1 MPTQNSKKYFD
12 YDVYVNP
19 RVLRGK
25 VVQQFSPNADLEV
38 ESEEQ
43 KELFLHKHTYK
54 FKENVLYN
62 NLSSHYLKNLNF
74 DLSNLHYY
82 QNFFQIKEDFD
93 TKNRELIQNLREE
106 YLKNSI
112 TKNEITENKSS
123 TKTKKEHLYKKIQN
137 SQDNAPAL
145 LSLVSSLINIL
156 NKVENN
162 DDKIIKITII
172 SRLFDNL
179 LLELK
184 YKDEETY
191 LKGSNEIEKQL
202 YKSYTLF
209 ESVFFSGNKRE
220 KTSEELILILE
231 KMEIISMKF
240 QSSALFLKV
249 LLILKK
255 NKITLNNFSKL
266 YKKYFKKYVNPTSL
280 ILLKDAE
287 LSKQGSIQFLEEI
300 RKHHFFL
307 SDNYVYLI
315 AQLDSYLWRVLK
327 LTIENGEV
335 IVWKENTIEFEQP
348 KYIQIMDGVGKDYF
362 NIMLIDNNYK
372 VKNIKVSKDQLIVKS
387 KNEIYTGK
395 GEILTTFISQKYFFI
410 LYPHEIV
417 KINSESLN
425 EVVTEKFKLQ
435 LKGYEDFSLEK
446 DLKNNDKYF
455 FINDEYVYFPVDIN
469 VVVFKI
475 NSNAF
480 RFYHNRLITID
491 GEKVYFNHQLNV
503 YCTSKI
509 EGNSIQ
515 FREYFNDKL
524 KILNFRDDNLLNE
537 QIMKNKKELRKKLGE
552 AEEEKDEFDFKSYLC
567 SSYFD
572 QDFTKHKTKLSF
584 IEDNEQ
590 LANSY
595 FSYFFFLIVKDF
607 IYYGNIDEKQTTKNL
622 FILFLSKT
630 FVINVENNILL
641 EQLTHLIEKRI
652 FEKNS
657 LLYNSTLFI
666 IKSLIIAHQNI
677 DKISEDITSVDEYL
691 PPLEKIMEYCFNCL
705 NNQYSFDIVL
715 LLSQNEKLL
724 AKINDIL
731 IKKINDKS
739 VKKEEK
745 IDYLLLL
752 INKEDVSINAHIED
766 VITTEKEFLISEDGY
781 ENEIFSNKINY
792 LQSILLPKIIPNI
805 LNWNCEI
812 VKDSKNS
819 TSKLFFFILSNFSGV
834 LQNFKKSVK
843 NIKFLKN
850 SLIFKLFYLFI
861 NKIISQKKENL
872 KNVNIYQYFSSIL
885 NITVDLD
892 FISSSLSKIT
902 HNLVEEDAI
911 IVQSQHPCENDQKK
925 IYTFEMNRGVSN
937 KINFQFNAYS
947 SINKPGSIS
956 INNLGPY
963 HESIP
968 NDNCSY
974 YTKSNKITIDY
985 QPQILNIIPKDIK
998 MSYGFMIKASNY
1010 DNDTEVDK
1018 EIIDEL
1024 SETIIYSVGSLLYTG
1039 IKDLTEQKGKEN
1051 LVLNNLFSTKLF
1063 ENFSVVS
1070 SEKYS
1075 LSDENEILSKM
1086 INNITSQEKK
1096 DKLHEILEKIKLL
1109 NLIPTKEIENVDQII
1124 QNIIHFDTIEK
1135 YKNVIE
1141 VLHKAFLSKNVW
1153 GNLTDRKTRPLIMIL
1168 FSTVLKNE
1176 KLLFLFDEFVTAY
1189 SSSSSSNISEIPNFK
1204 LFYSIY
1210 SEISKI
1216 KIWFNQKEK
1225 DIAEEVSKRKETGSK
1240 MIEEDKD
1247 TQIEIAI
1254 NEYFQSLIR
1263 KANFLLSGLKTN
1275 SMKIQNLSTKIEK
1288 KNYEFNHNIQ
1298 DIIDSLLLYIENDE
1312 IEINTLKEKI
1322 VSQNKFAS
1330 EKESAL
1336 FIINIFLS
1344 VVSANKSVKNLIYW
1358 CNKIIKGENE
1368 KSLVYFNHDV
1378 FGADMVYSEKIKMQI
1393 YTYIMIILD
1402 KLNKEKNATIEKS
1415 KFDNSYYL
1423 MMIESLI
1430 WPFKKRDYPF
1440 IQISKF
1446 FDLFDKQSI
1455 IAQILNYNDTFLNN
1469 SKHNLT
1475 FLFEVERIN
1484 ISKLYH
1490 LIFEIFSFYSF
1501 IVFDKFNEINFDE
1514 NPFQTTGKKS
1524 LTFKRRV
1531 SELDENE
1538 SFKIIKQIS
1547 DIIFNVFE
1555 IYLSGMYLYKKNG
1568 KMDLLSEEK
1577 LNSFLVLFYRSLS
1590 FNEKLISF
1598 FEKNYSE
1605 LLCNLFNILIYSSPK
1620 NKYICIKLIEM
1631 FLLSETNNEQF
1642 ITSFINDFKVKM
1654 EKTNPELYSLL
1665 TFGKTKYFFV
1675 HFLFSYAMLLQQSE
1689 NHAYFFKTEIDFGF
1703 SFDIIELLRN
1713 IMVSS
1718 STLSS
1723 QIEAYINEEVINN
1736 KTINTCPTNVI
1747 AMFLLGIPLNVMRVG
1762 SKVLVDIGRGEK
1774 GEKEFSFADS
1784 DNEEKDQGHQVKQGI
1799 IIGFSD
1805 VQKAIFNFNHGSSND
1820 NRGADN
1826 SVSFTNFYYLQ
1837 KKYAY
1842 IVLEENITKT
1852 NMKNLSFDVLELDTN
1867 EIKLAKENYF
1877 LNPKFA
1883 YKISSMK
1890 VIDNLIN
1897 MFDSLIPK
1905 IQFLTLTLIKQRL
1918 YAFDSISSKISDI
1931 IKPKIIDIVFSKSLS
1946 SLDVKQSL
1954 IPLEFLQNTILSDI
1968 CKIKLDAFLP
1978 KKVIEE
1984 ETNTVTTSHSDEYSS
1999 EDQATFFIGEMSLFA
2014 KFNGNLIKEIL
2025 YQKILNATLF
2035 STSGVFLP
2043 TYNYTSSPT
2052 FFVEKAKANKPY
2064 IATIDF
2070 SLFSPELVKMIEK
2083 SHNCLK
2089 YIITNNEVDV
2099 IAKDLSVPV
2108 IVLEMEEYNNCIR
2121 FLFEKIPSDEYEEF
2135 YMESIQKDFTM
2146 LIDIPLEMINETAH
2160 LSQRDLILN
2169 VIQDKDDKENTLE
2182 IVSDSENVKLSEK
2195 EIALSYQKL
2204 LSMISRRI
2212 TMVILTHLKEER
2224 IKMKKEELMK
2234 ITKLLLFEMNVY
2246 QLDNNILSIQLKETN
2261 VNKGDI
2267 VVLFKRFIQSICE
2280 NMENKWE
2287 NDVISSFLDLDF
2299 LRSVNYIDFGLIQKI
2314 ESEKELLKFENVENS
2329 LKIIFF
2335 LLPLITSKNVLLF
2348 DLKDYEM
2355 KLFMSL
2361 TLKIND
2367 FSKSSNRT
2375 FSFMLD
2381 ILHSLLKRVHD
2392 TVKNQDISSENK
2404 ISAGTTIES
2413 LKTFKSVFFSN
2424 EFISIAE
2431 RANSSLSETKPILTE
2446 QDAKIVNLVFL
2457 YLDLAFQML
2466 AQYDIDL
2473 NLKHFFNMKIINIYF
2488 TYSLMNKEYSNKC
2501 LFLLFFQKR
2510 GLLLNEPEYNRKKT
2524 ISFSYYDT
2532 QYSLPHIMKFS
2543 SGKNEIY
2550 ENVSI
2555 KVKSI
2560 NSELIQP
2567 ANCVFVYKD
2576 QQCKLL
2582 QDYFRYDQNEKEFV
2596 VQNENENQFYV
2607 SFPYVKFRNNLY
2619 GCGSNEKQSLGCG
2632 GDAHLKYAVPRK
2644 CIGLEDAKNIQDFKF
2659 GYFHTFVQTTDGNL
2673 FTCGNDSGSS
2683 FKERGEYSSFNL
2695 NTHFNDIAK
2704 KEGIVGVWVN
2714 NFNASI
2720 LLTKENNLYGC
2731 GHNNEYCLTNKKPKG
2746 DTVHIP
2752 FLLTPI
2758 KQKVLEV
2765 ACGFKSSFFILED
2778 GSAMTVGSNQYHQM
2792 GSTLGDTNGEYY
2804 ALQPPLGGRFR
2815 HVVAG
2820 EEYFVIIVDEEV
2832 LKGRLYTMGCNENGR
2847 SGVGRDTSNKLQ
2859 KCKGVECYQFKVISS
2874 RNDCT
2879 AAIATSGELFTFG
2892 FNEEGALGI
2901 GNTSDA
2907 YKPTLVEGLKDYIC
2921 DDVGISH
2928 HHMLVIARSKIT
2940 GEKMAFSCGTNE
2952 FSSLACERKPLKILT
2967 PMEINHFKQNDP
2979 EQQPIRVTV
2988 SRYQS
2993 YFLTLENELSKD
3005 VKGKAECQCSIC
3017 KKNISYVLNFSVIEK
3032 TNKTELYCDECIV
3045 NLDEKT
3051 KKIAYSLTTLNQT
3064 ILDDITKCN
3073 FEPIDYSLFE
3083 SKEELKLS
3091 CVNCGISL
3099 TKKLY
3104 ISSDNENLVLC
3115 HYCFTSKC
3123 WLIEY
3128 PQVFY
3133 YFHNVVPNINTII
3146 ANKTKGYSNKLYPT
3160 VKKADAPF
3168 LTLEVTTHLTKYEEF
3183 KMLLKDAK
3191 INKIFESFWKKI
3203 SNVQLFELN
3212 RLKDQIELEQQ
3223 EKEENVNVYITSSAQ
3238 RLYEII
3244 NQLVKE
3250 AKDSPNDEVKIANI
3264 RKYYHIKELSKED
3277 FTLLFEL
3284 SDTINNSIFDL
3295 LSISNSYK
3303 DVVFF
3308 HKTIS
3313 ENLEILNS
3321 KERLN
3326 IFNDKLDKLKVNV
3339 NPGEKSI
3346 DISRIKAAKF
3356 YESNTVDSMGIST
3369 VFGQLFQKMKKYPIK
3384 NYLSQPENRLFVVTL
3399 LGEGSTD
3406 YGGPYRDVLTT
3417 ICDELQSKYLDLFIR
3432 TPNHKNDIGLLRDKW
3447 IPNPSAKK
3455 AVHQDMYFFIGCML
3469 GHAIS
3474 SGHLLSLN
3482 LHPLVWNKILSP
3494 NTGVFGDFESVDKLF
3509 FKYINEIEKTPAK
3522 TEEEFNELYPELNFS
3537 ILLSDESEIE
3547 LIRGGKTKKVTLS
3560 NKAEFV
3566 ELAKKWRLSEFN
3578 LQVESIRSGLT
3589 NVIPESIFSLLM
3601 GKELEELACGKQL
3614 LNVTILKQFTE
3625 YQGYSPEDKVIIN
3638 FWNAINEFSNDERI
3652 AYLKY
3657 VWGRS
3662 RLPDPNIYKFIHTIA
3677 KTGSS
3682 NPDKRLPTA
3691 TTCYFTLK
3699 LPNYSTYEILRDKL
3713 RYVIQNCSEIDTDF
3727 TVSSNEFD

>member
-1 MPTQNSKKYFD
+1 MPTQNSKNQFD
-12 YDVYVNP
+12 YDVYLNP

-25 VVQQFSPNADLEV
+25 VVQQFTPNVELEV
-38 ESEEQ
+38 EEQ
-43 KELFLHKHTYK
+43 KELFLNKHTYK
-54 FKENVLYN
+54 NKEKILYN
-62 NLSSHYLKNLNF
+62 NLSPHYLKGLNF

-93 TKNRELIQNLREE
+93 TKNREFIQNLREK
-106 YLKNSI
+106 YFQNSI
-112 TKNEITENKSS
+112 TKSEIIEN
-123 TKTKKEHLYKKIQN
+123 TIKTKKEHLYAKNTN
-137 SQDNAPAL
+137 SQDNASAL
-145 LSLVSSLINIL
+145 LSLVSSLTNIL

-162 DDKIIKITII
+162 DDKKLKIAIVSI
-172 SRLFDNL
+172 LFDNF

-184 YKDEETY
+184 YKNEETY
-191 LKGSNEIEKQL
+191 LMSSNEIEKQL
-202 YKSYTLF
+202 YKCYTLF
-209 ESVFFSGNKRE
+209 EAVYFPENRKE
-220 KTSEELILILE
+220 KIPEELIFILE
-231 KMEIISMKF
+231 KMEIISLKF

-255 NKITLNNFSKL
+255 NKITLSNCSTL
-266 YKKYFKKYVNPTSL
+266 YKKYFKQYVSPTSL
-280 ILLKDAE
+280 RVFKNAKLIN
-287 LSKQGSIQFLEEI
+287 QGSIQFKEKPT
-300 RKHHFFL
+300 KHYFFI
-307 SDNYVYLI
+307 SDNYIYLI
-315 AQLDSYLWRVLK
+315 AQLDNHLWRVLK
-327 LTIENGEV
+327 LTIEEGEV
-335 IVWKENTIEFEQP
+335 IVWKENTIEFEEP
-348 KYIQIMDGVGKDYF
+348 KFIQIMDSEKKDYF
-362 NIMLIDNNYK
+362 SIMLVDNNYI
-372 VKNIKVSKDQLIVKS
+372 VKNIIVSKEQLTVKS
-387 KNEIYTGK
+387 KKEIYTGK
-395 GEILTTFISQKYFFI
+395 EGIIKTFVSQKYFFI

-417 KINSESLN
+417 KINSESLD
-425 EVVTEKFKLQ
+425 EVVSNKTKKK
-435 LKGYEDFSLEK
+435 LKGDEDFSLEK
-446 DLKNNDKYF
+446 DLKNSDNCF
-455 FINDEYVYFPVDIN
+455 FIDDEYVYFPIGID
-469 VVVFKI
+469 VVVFII
-475 NSNAF
+475 NSNTF
-480 RFYHNRLITID
+480 RFYHNRLTKID
-491 GEKVYFNHQLNV
+491 GENIYFNHQLST
-503 YCTSKI
+503 YCFSKI
-509 EGNSIQ
+509 EGDAIH
-515 FREYFNDKL
+515 FKEYFNDSL
-524 KILNFRDDNLLNE
+524 RILNFRDVNLLNE
-537 QIMKNKKELRKKLGE
+537 QILKNKAELKKKLGE
-552 AEEEKDEFDFKSYLC
+552 VEEEKDEFDFRSYLC

-572 QDFTKHKTKLSF
+572 QDFTKHKTNLSF
-584 IEDNEQ
+584 IQGNEQ

-595 FSYFFFLIVKDF
+595 FSYFFFLLVKIF
-607 IYYGNIDEKQTTKNL
+607 IYQGNINKIQTTSNL
-622 FILFLSKT
+622 ANLFLSKT
-630 FVINVENNILL
+630 FVVNVENTIMI
-641 EQLTHLIEKRI
+641 EQLTYLIEKEV

-677 DKISEDITSVDEYL
+677 DKFSEGITSVNEYL
-691 PPLEKIMEYCFNCL
+691 PLLEKIMGYCFGCL
-705 NNQYSFDIVL
+705 DNQYSFDIVF
-715 LLSQNEKLL
+715 LLSKNEKILS
-724 AKINDIL
+724 KIKDTL
-731 IKKINDKS
+731 IKKLNDKS

-745 IDYLLLL
+745 IYCLLLL
-752 INKEDVSINAHIED
+752 INKENLNTDDHHIED
-766 VITTEKEFLISEDGY
+766 VITMEKEYLISENGY
-781 ENEIFSNKINY
+781 DSQLSLDSNNY
-792 LQSILLPKIIPNI
+792 LQSIILPKIIPKI
-805 LNWNCEI
+805 LNWNCELA
-812 VKDSKNS
+812 KDSKNS
-819 TSKLFFFILSNFSGV
+819 TSKLFFFILSNFSEI
-834 LQNFKKSVK
+834 LQNFKKSLK
-843 NIKFLKN
+843 NLKFLKN
-850 SLIFKLFYLFI
+850 SLIFKLLYLFI
-861 NKIISQKKENL
+861 NKIISQKKENPQ
-872 KNVNIYQYFSSIL
+872 NVDIYQYFSLIL
-885 NITVDLD
+885 DITLDLD
-892 FISSSLSKIT
+892 FISSSLSKI
-902 HNLVEEDAI
+902 HNLLEEEDI
-911 IVQSQHPCENDQKK
+911 IVQSNHPCENDQKK
-925 IYTFEMNRGVSN
+925 IYTYTFEMDRGMTN

-947 SINKPGSIS
+947 SINNSGAITVNK
-956 INNLGPY
+956 LGPY
-963 HESIP
+963 SESIP
-968 NDNCSY
+968 NENLSY
-974 YTKSNKITIDY
+974 YTKSNKVTIDY
-985 QPQILNIIPKDIK
+985 RPQVLDTVEKDTK
-998 MSYGFMIKASNY
+998 MSHGFMVKVSNY

-1024 SETIIYSVGSLLYTG
+1024 SEVIIYSVGNLLYTRV
-1039 IKDLTEQKGKEN
+1039 IELSNQKGKEN
-1051 LVLNNLFSTKLF
+1051 LVLNNLFSAKLF

-1070 SEKYS
+1070 SEKHS
-1075 LSDENEILSKM
+1075 LSDENKTLLKM
-1086 INNITSQEKK
+1086 IDNISSQEKK
-1096 DKLHEILEKIKLL
+1096 DKLNEIIEKINLL
-1109 NLIPTKEIENVDQII
+1109 NLIPAKETENVDDII
-1124 QNIIHFDTIEK
+1124 QNIKHFDIKEN
-1135 YKNVIE
+1135 YKNAIE
-1141 VLHKAFLSKNVW
+1141 AIHKAFLSKNIW

-1168 FSTVLKNE
+1168 FTTVLKNE
-1176 KLLFLFDEFVTAY
+1176 KLLSLFDEFVTAY
-1189 SSSSSSNISEIPNFK
+1189 SSSTSSNISEIPNFK
-1204 LFYSIY
+1204 LFNSIY

-1225 DIAEEVSKRKETGSK
+1225 DIAEEVSKRKGSGNK
-1240 MIEEDKD
+1240 MIEDDKG

-1254 NEYFQSLIR
+1254 NDYFQTLIT
-1263 KANFLLSGLKTN
+1263 KANFLLSGLKN
-1275 SMKIQNLSTKIEK
+1275 SSKKIQNLSTKNEK
-1288 KNYEFNHNIQ
+1288 KIYEFDHNTQ
-1298 DIIDSLLLYIENDE
+1298 DIIDSLLLYIESDE
-1312 IEINTLKEKI
+1312 IEIKTLKEKI
-1322 VSQNKFAS
+1322 MFQNKYAS

-1336 FIINIFLS
+1336 FIMNIFLS
-1344 VVSANKSVKNLIYW
+1344 VVSSNKSVKSLIYW
-1358 CNKIIKGENE
+1358 YNKIIKGEKE
-1368 KSLVYFNHDV
+1368 KTLVYFNHDV
-1378 FGADMVYSEKIKMQI
+1378 FGADTIYREKIKMQI
-1393 YTYIMIILD
+1393 YAYIMIILD
-1402 KLNKEKNATIEKS
+1402 KLKNEENATLEKS
-1415 KFDNSYYL
+1415 KFDSSYYL
-1423 MMIESLI
+1423 MMIQSLV

-1440 IQISKF
+1440 IQISHF

-1455 IAQILNYNDTFLNN
+1455 IAQILNYNDTFYNN
-1469 SKHNLT
+1469 SKNNLS

-1484 ISKLYH
+1484 ISKLH
-1490 LIFEIFSFYSF
+1490 NLIVDIFSFYSF
-1501 IVFDKFNEINFDE
+1501 IVFDKFNEITFDE
-1514 NPFQTTGKKS
+1514 SSFQTTSKKS

-1538 SFKIIKQIS
+1538 SFKLIKQIS
-1547 DIIFNVFE
+1547 DIIFKVFD

-1568 KMDLLSEEK
+1568 KMELLSEEK
-1577 LNSFLVLFYRSLS
+1577 LNSFLILFYRSLS

-1598 FEKNYSE
+1598 FEKNYRE
-1605 LLCNLFNILIYSSPK
+1605 LLCNLFDILIYSSPK
-1620 NKYICIKLIEM
+1620 NKFICIKLIEM

-1642 ITSFINDFKVKM
+1642 ITTFINDFKIRV
-1654 EKTNPELYSLL
+1654 EKAHPELYSFL
-1665 TFGKTKYFFV
+1665 TYGKTKYFLI
-1675 HFLFSYAMLLQQSE
+1675 HFLFSYTMLLQQTESH
-1689 NHAYFFKTEIDFGF
+1689 NYFFKSEIDFDF

-1713 IMVSS
+1713 ILVSS

-1723 QIEAYINEEVINN
+1723 QVESYINEEVINN

-1747 AMFLLGIPLNVMRVG
+1747 AMFLLGIPLNVMRIG

-1774 GEKEFSFADS
+1774 NEKEFTFADS
-1784 DNEEKDQGHQVKQGI
+1784 DNEEKDQAHQVKQGI
-1799 IIGFSD
+1799 IIGFSE
-1805 VQKAIFNFNHGSSND
+1805 VQKAIFNLNHENSND
-1820 NRGADN
+1820 NKGADT
-1826 SVSFTNFYYLQ
+1826 SISFTNFYYLQ

-1842 IVLEENITKT
+1842 IALDEYITKN
-1852 NMKNLSFDVLELDTN
+1852 NMKSLSFDVLELGTN
-1867 EIKLAKENYF
+1867 EIKFAKENYF

-1883 YKISSMK
+1883 DKISSMK
-1890 VIDNLIN
+1890 IIENLIN
-1897 MFDSLIPK
+1897 MFDTLIPK
-1905 IQFLTLTLIKQRL
+1905 IQFLTLSLIKQRL
-1918 YAFDSISSKISDI
+1918 SAIDSNSLKINDI
-1931 IKPKIIDIVFSKSLS
+1931 INQKIIDIVFNKSLS
-1946 SLDVKQSL
+1946 SLEVKQQM
-1954 IPLEFLQNTILSDI
+1954 IPLEFLQNTVLLDI
-1968 CKIKLDAFLP
+1968 CKIKLDAFQL
-1978 KKVIEE
+1978 KKVVNE
-1984 ETNTVTTSHSDEYSS
+1984 ETNTVTTSQSEEYLS
-1999 EDQATFFIGEMSLFA
+1999 EDQPTFFIGEMSLFA
-2014 KFNGNLIKEIL
+2014 KFNGNLIKEIV
-2025 YQKILNATLF
+2025 YQKIINASIF
-2035 STSGVFLP
+2035 STSEVYLP

-2052 FFVEKAKANKPY
+2052 FFVEKAKSNKPY
-2064 IATIDF
+2064 IVTIDF
-2070 SLFSPELVKMIEK
+2070 SLFSPELVKTIEK

-2089 YIITNNEVDV
+2089 YIITNNEVD
-2099 IAKDLSVPV
+2099 ILAKDLSLPV
-2108 IVLEMEEYNNCIR
+2108 IVLEMGEYNNCIR
-2121 FLFEKIPSDEYEEF
+2121 FLFEKIPSDEDQEF
-2135 YMESIQKDFTM
+2135 YLESIQKDFTM

-2169 VIQDKDDKENTLE
+2169 VIQEKDDNETTLE
-2182 IVSDSENVKLSEK
+2182 IVSEAESLKLNEK
-2195 EIALSYQKL
+2195 EVSLSYQKL

-2212 TMVILTHLKEER
+2212 TMIILTHLKEER
-2224 IKMKKEELMK
+2224 KKMKKEDIMK

-2246 QLDNNILSIQLKETN
+2246 QLDNNVLSIQLKETN

-2287 NDVISSFLDLDF
+2287 NDIISSFLDLNF

-2314 ESEKELLKFENVENS
+2314 ENEKELLKFENVENS
-2329 LKIIFF
+2329 LKIVFF

-2361 TLKIND
+2361 ILKIND
-2367 FSKSSNRT
+2367 FSKSSSRT

-2381 ILHSLLKRVHD
+2381 ILHTLLKRVHEG
-2392 TVKNQDISSENK
+2392 VKNQDGSSENK
-2404 ISAGTTIES
+2404 ISAHTTIES
-2413 LKTFKSVFFSN
+2413 LKTFKSVFFSK
-2424 EFISIAE
+2424 EFISIVE
-2431 RANSSLSETKPILTE
+2431 RANNSLGETKPILTE

-2466 AQYDIDL
+2466 EQYDIDL

-2510 GLLLNEPEYNRKKT
+2510 GLLSNYPEYNKKQT

-2560 NSELIQP
+2560 NSEFIQS

-2582 QDYFRYDQNEKEFV
+2582 QDYFRYDQNEKEFA
-2596 VQNENENQFYV
+2596 VQNENQNQFYV

-2632 GDAHLKYAVPRK
+2632 GVAHLKYSVPKK
-2644 CIGLEDAKNIQDFKF
+2644 CLGLEDAKNIQDFKF

-2683 FKERGEYSSFNL
+2683 FKESGEYSSFNL

-2714 NFNASI
+2714 NYNASI

-2731 GHNNEYCLTNKKPKG
+2731 GHNNEYCLTNKKRKG
-2746 DTVHIP
+2746 DTVNIP
-2752 FLLTPI
+2752 FLMTPI

-2778 GSAMTVGSNQYHQM
+2778 GSAMTVGSNQYHQI
-2792 GSTLGDTNGEYY
+2792 GSSLGDTNGEYY
-2804 ALQPPLGGRFR
+2804 ALKPPLGGKFR

-2820 EEYFVIIVDEEV
+2820 EEYFVLIVDEEI

-2847 SGVGRDTSNKLQ
+2847 AGVGRDTSNKLQ
-2859 KCKGVECYQFKVISS
+2859 KCKGVESYQFNVISS

-2879 AAIATSGELFTFG
+2879 AAITTTGELFTFG

-2901 GNTSDA
+2901 GNTTDT

-2940 GEKMAFSCGTNE
+2940 GEKKAFSCGTNE
-2952 FSSLACERKPLKILT
+2952 YSSLACERKPLKILT
-2967 PMEINHFKQNDP
+2967 PMEISHFKQNEP

-3005 VKGKAECQCSIC
+3005 VEGKVECQCSIC
-3017 KKNISYVLNFSVIEK
+3017 KKKISYTLNFSIIDK
-3032 TNKTELYCDECIV
+3032 TNKTELYCDDCV
-3045 NLDEKT
+3045 VKLDENN
-3051 KKIAYSLTTLNQT
+3051 KKIVYSLTTLNQT

-3073 FEPIDYSLFE
+3073 FEPIDLSLFE
-3083 SKEELKLS
+3083 SKEDLKLS
-3091 CVNCGISL
+3091 CVNCGMSL

-3115 HYCFTSKC
+3115 HYCYTSKC
-3123 WLIEY
+3123 WLIKY

-3133 YFHNVVPNINTII
+3133 YFHNVVPNMKAII
-3146 ANKTKGYSNKLYPT
+3146 TNKAKGYSNKLYPT

-3183 KMLLKDAK
+3183 KMLLKSEK
-3191 INKIFESFWKKI
+3191 LNTIFESFWKKI
-3203 SNVQLFELN
+3203 SNVKLSELN
-3212 RLKDQIELEQQ
+3212 RLRDQIELEQQ
-3223 EKEENVNVYITSSAQ
+3223 EKEDNVNSYITSSAR
-3238 RLYEII
+3238 RLYGII
-3244 NQLVKE
+3244 SQLVQE
-3250 AKDSPNDEVKIANI
+3250 AKDSPNDEVKIANVH
-3264 RKYYHIKELSKED
+3264 KYHHIKDLSKED

-3308 HKTIS
+3308 HKAIS
-3313 ENLEILNS
+3313 ENLEVLNS

-3326 IFNDKLDKLKVNV
+3326 LFNDKLDKLKVVV
-3339 NPGEKSI
+3339 NPAEKSI

-3356 YESNTVDSMGIST
+3356 YESNTVDSMGTST

-3384 NYLSQPENRLFVVTL
+3384 NYLSQPDNRLFVVNL

-3417 ICDELQSKYLDLFIR
+3417 ICDELQSKYLDLFIQ
-3432 TPNHKNDIGLLRDKW
+3432 TPNHKNEIGLLRDKW

-3469 GHAIS
+3469 GHAVS

-3482 LHPLVWNKILSP
+3482 LHPLVWSKILSP

-3509 FKYINEIEKTPAK
+3509 FKYINEIEKTQAK
-3522 TEEEFNELYPELNFS
+3522 TEEEFNEFYPELNFS

-3547 LIRGGKTKKVTLS
+3547 LTRGGKNKKVTLS

-3578 LQVESIRSGLT
+3578 LQVESIRAGLT
-3589 NVIPESIFSLLM
+3589 NVIPENILSLLM

-3625 YQGYSPEDKVIIN
+3625 YQGYNPEDKVIIN

-3662 RLPDPNIYKFIHTIA
+3662 RLPDPNVYKFIHTIS
-3677 KTGSS
+3677 KTGSL

-3699 LPNYSTYEILRDKL
+3699 LPNYSSYEILRDKL